1 MHQVR
6 AFNDRSGSD
15 EVAVTTG
22 EEEKKDGRGQP
33 PDDLVSTPLRE
44 RAGDFLPGC
53 ESGGSGAGGEHPCQ
67 PRSSSG
73 QEISRD
79 ISIGD
84 KIGLTVQ
91 PAFHSCQQLQVTSY

>member
-44 RAGDFLPGC
+44 RAGDFLPGVR
-53 ESGGSGAGGEHPCQ
+53 ERRVWRGRRTP
-67 PRSSSG
+67 
-73 QEISRD
+73 
-79 ISIGD
+79 
-84 KIGLTVQ
+84 L
-91 PAFHSCQQLQVTSY
+91 PATQQLQAKDFPRYLHWR